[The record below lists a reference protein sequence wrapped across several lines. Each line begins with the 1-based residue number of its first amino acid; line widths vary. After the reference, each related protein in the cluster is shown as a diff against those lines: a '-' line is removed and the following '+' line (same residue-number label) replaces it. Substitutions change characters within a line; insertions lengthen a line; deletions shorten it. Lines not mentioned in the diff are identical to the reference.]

1 MRELNAIPEG
11 AMAGQGPRVIYVA
24 VDDSP
29 HSKRAVQ
36 WAVRNT
42 AVTQGA
48 DELHMVTV
56 LPPPPMPVAPGAPM
70 ATAGI
75 LAAQSIEAAR
85 KRDEHEA
92 TQTLARVRELVVKMG
107 VSFITCTFRC
117 QNVRF
122 FGIGMW
128 KFPLLG

>member
-1 MRELNAIPEG
+1 MTELNAIPEG
-11 AMAGQGPRVIYVA
+11 AMAGQGPRTIYVA

-42 AVTQGA
+42 AVTQGE
-48 DELHMVTV
+48 DELHIVTV

-92 TQTLARVRELVVKMG
+92 TQTLVRVRELVVKMG
-107 VSFITCTFRC
+107 VNPVLDMHMCGCEDYKFLR
-117 QNVRF
+117 
-122 FGIGMW
+122 IGMW
-128 KFPLLG
+128 TLPC